1 MLLIMVM
8 SVQSLHHGRYI
19 MIAYSNVASVF
30 LAYSALNVFAV
41 GAGSARSKF
50 EKLLHSSLK
59 KAFEV
64 ILSLLISCF

>member
-1 MLLIMVM
+1 
-8 SVQSLHHGRYI
+8 

-41 GAGSARSKF
+41 GAGSARSEF